1 MSPRPPR
8 GPSRW
13 LPALAVATLLS
24 GCCVAPPRPGE
35 LLSVGFRTPEQ
46 AFRTFQI
53 AVRADDPGAVRR
65 CLSAEYVAENKLSEQ
80 VFREFWEQLL
90 SDEPFL
96 RKGIADAT
104 IEPPVEVR
112 RDLARLRAVSHGRTI
127 KIALRREDFCEAWEG
142 GERKVDEAAPFQ
154 DRSGVQTA
162 ADGTHW
168 IYGRMPVP
176 EGLQT
181 DRITELRVGRE
192 WKIDGFE
199 ILEEGGG
206 DGGQAR
212 EGAP

>member
-1 MSPRPPR
+1 ADARPS
-8 GPSRW
+8 GP
-13 LPALAVATLLS
+13 A
-24 GCCVAPPRPGE
+24 
-35 LLSVGFRTPEQ
+35 Q
-46 AFRTFQI
+46 
-53 AVRADDPGAVRR
+53 VRR
-65 CLSAEYVAENKLSEQ
+65 E
-80 VFREFWEQLL
+80 
-90 SDEPFL
+90 
-96 RKGIADAT
+96 
-104 IEPPVEVR
+104 
-112 RDLARLRAVSHGRTI
+112 LARLLVVSHGRSMRI
-127 KIALRREDFCEAWEG
+127 DLVREDFCEAWEG

-206 DGGQAR
+206 DGAKAR